1 METKPETHSPGRAG
15 PGYETRDTSIRGLVI
30 FGITL
35 FVSLVVVLVV
45 AAKLFQY
52 FATVQSLGPPASPFA
67 NARVLPPAPRLQVG
81 PHLDLQHYQQSQQEL
96 LNSYGWVD
104 RNAGTVRIP
113 IDRAM
118 DLLLQQGLPA
128 RSTAGN
134 QERPSGKQHAS

>member
-1 METKPETHSPGRAG
+1 METKPQTHSPGRPG
-15 PGYETRDTSIRGLVI
+15 PGHETRDTSFRSLVI
-30 FGITL
+30 FGVSL

-45 AAKLFQY
+45 AAELFRY
-52 FATVQSLGPPASPFA
+52 FATEQSLGPPASPFA
-67 NARVLPPAPRLQVG
+67 SARVLPPAPRLQVG
-81 PHLDLQHYQQSQQEL
+81 PHLDLQRYQRSQQEL

-104 RNAGTVRIP
+104 KNTGIVRIP

-134 QERPSGKQHAS
+134 QEKPPGKQHAS

>member
-1 METKPETHSPGRAG
+1 METKPLSPLSDG
-15 PGYETRDTSIRGLVI
+15 PRPRHETRDASIRGLVI

-45 AAKLFQY
+45 TAKLFRY

-67 NARVLPPAPRLQVG
+67 NARVLPPAPRLQTG
-81 PHLDLQHYQQSQQEL
+81 PRLDLQHLKQSQQEL

-104 RNAGTVRIP
+104 KNAGIVRIP

-118 DLLLQQGLPA
+118 DLLVQQGLPV
-128 RSTAGN
+128 RSTASN
-134 QERPSGKQHAS
+134 QEKPAGKQHGS